1 MTRKSE
7 KVFLICDIISS
18 GMKTSLFSE
27 GGERLAEA
35 YRPLPIFLSGNR
47 AEQPPEAWRT
57 CLKETAAEVLG
68 KYPGCVPSAV
78 SFSAMSQVC
87 LPVDEAGKPLGP
99 AFTWSDSR
107 AEEIPD
113 PLAGRFSPE
122 YLHRLTGFPDTANS
136 SIRKLFWLKEQSPEI
151 YGRTACM
158 LQCKDYLAWCLTG
171 GFATDYTD
179 AATTGALDLREK
191 TWSGEVT
198 EGLGIDRRKLPK
210 LLPSHGIVGR
220 VTKEAQEEFGIRA
233 GTPVVM
239 GAGDNVC
246 SAVGAGCVC
255 PGDVY
260 MSLGSS
266 SWVAACTEEPVLDEG
281 LLFSVFPHAV
291 PGRYLSFVNYQTAG
305 VVFKW
310 LKNAVFQY
318 DPEGCREV
326 LPYKNVYPYTG
337 MEALVE
343 AADPGAGG
351 LIFLPHLLSG
361 DSSHRE
367 SFARGAYLGLS
378 WEHTRADM
386 VRAALEGVT
395 FELRFFLEAVMG
407 GRRPERLVV
416 TGVASHERCW
426 LQMLADV
433 LGIPV
438 CNTELHDTPDSVG
451 AAVLAGYGIGIYE
464 NMDQADRFR
473 KWEETF
479 VPDSRRRLDYE
490 ALNGIY
496 RKAFGAVSGIFR
508 ELENWRE
515 GRGKA

>member
-1 MTRKSE
+1 MAK
-7 KVFLICDIISS
+7 
-18 GMKTSLFSE
+18 
-27 GGERLAEA
+27 A

-47 AEQPPEAWRT
+47 AEQPPKAWT
-57 CLKETAAEVLG
+57 VSLKETVAEVLE
-68 KYPGCVPSAV
+68 KCPDDSILAV
-78 SFSAMSQVC
+78 TFSAMSQVC
-87 LPVDEAGKPLGP
+87 LPVDETGTPLGP

-107 AEEIPD
+107 AEELPD
-113 PLAGRFSPE
+113 PLAGQFSGE
-122 YLHRLTGFPDTANS
+122 YLHRLAGFPNTPNS
-136 SIRKLFWLKEQSPEI
+136 SIRKLFWLKERQPEI
-151 YGRTACM
+151 YRRTACM
-158 LQCKDYLAWCLTG
+158 LQCKDYLAYCLTG
-171 GFATDYTD
+171 AFATDETD
-179 AATTGALDLREK
+179 AATTGALNLRERN
-191 TWSGEVT
+191 WSAEIT
-198 EGLGIDRRKLPK
+198 EGLGLNQEKLPK
-210 LLPSHGIVGR
+210 IVPSYEVVGR
-220 VTKEAQEEFGIRA
+220 VTEEAQEQFGIAA
-233 GTPVVM
+233 GTPVIM

-246 SAVGAGCVC
+246 SAIGAGCVR

-266 SWVAACTEEPVLDEG
+266 SWVAACTEEPVLDKEM
-281 LLFSVFPHAV
+281 LFSVFPHAV
-291 PGRYLSFVNYQTAG
+291 PGSYLSFVNYQTAG

-326 LPYKNVYPYTG
+326 LPYKNVYPYTE
-337 MEALVE
+337 MEVLVE
-343 AADPGAGG
+343 AGSPGAKG
-351 LIFLPHLLSG
+351 LLFLPHLLSG

-395 FELRFFLEAVMG
+395 FELRFFLEAVTG
-407 GRRPERLVV
+407 EKRLERLTV

-438 CNTELHDTPDSVG
+438 RNTELHDTPDSIG
-451 AAVLAGYGIGIYE
+451 AAILAGYGIGIYE

-479 VPDSRRRLDYE
+479 VPDPERHQDYE
-490 ALNGIY
+490 ALYGIY
-496 RKAFGAVSGIFR
+496 REAFGEVSDTFR
-508 ELENWRE
+508 KLETWRE
-515 GRGKA
+515 GREKA